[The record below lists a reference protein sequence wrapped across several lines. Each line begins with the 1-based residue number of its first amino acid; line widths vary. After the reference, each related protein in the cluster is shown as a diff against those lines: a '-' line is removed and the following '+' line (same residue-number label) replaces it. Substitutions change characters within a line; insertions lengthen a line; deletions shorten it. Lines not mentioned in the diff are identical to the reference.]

1 MVRILSV
8 VLCAC
13 TSSLE
18 PNFLAVRVFDASTGA
33 PLCDAS
39 VSVDEMT
46 ATSGADVVSCY
57 FVSQDLSASAG
68 GDVTVHVARMGFQ
81 TAGPIV
87 PIHSNDSESME
98 LIVKLLPN

>member
-1 MVRILSV
+1 MIRTLLSV
-8 VLCAC
+8 LLCAC

-18 PNFLAVRVFDASTGA
+18 PNFLAVRVFDASSGA

-39 VSVDEMT
+39 VSIDGTT

-57 FVSQDLSASAG
+57 FVSQDLSA
-68 GDVTVHVARMGFQ
+68 GDVTVNVARAGFQ
-81 TAGPIV
+81 TAGLIV
-87 PIHSNDSESME
+87 PVHSNDSESME